1 MSRLITLLLRF
12 GALAVLCQAQ
22 AVFSQGFNLNFNAE
36 PTGSRGGFV
45 SVLCNM
51 PGTAQINC
59 DTNFGFSLPDN
70 KAFVQEIVI
79 IGGEAYYHLILGQP
93 VDGFA
98 QEVFIK
104 TLSSL
109 SFPGGPSSDSA
120 GKSCFVS
127 NNFDCQGFANNARTP
142 LNSDSST
149 SGNGSGNPN
158 RVVMRQIMR
167 DSAGEFSQEFLKANL
182 TTKPIISQ
190 DHKTAEVTA
199 KFVLNMSAIDY
210 NTIDQAGVLTNTVQV
225 LDPTIPAGSG
235 NYSYATHAQ
244 SYPGPGANI
253 NSTVTGGKYIFTPTR
268 VGLPGGVY
276 TYDEG
281 SNYPVAEV
289 NWESFR
295 DPAQN

>member
-22 AVFSQGFNLNFNAE
+22 SAVSQTFNLNFNAD
-36 PTGSRGGFV
+36 PNGSRSGYA
-45 SVLCNM
+45 SVVCNM
-51 PGTAQINC
+51 PGLVNISCATDFA
-59 DTNFGFSLPDN
+59 FSPPEK
-70 KAFVQEIVI
+70 KAFVQEFVS
-79 IGGEAYYHLILGQP
+79 IGGEQYYHLIVGQP
-93 VDGFA
+93 ADGFA
-98 QEVFIK
+98 QEVYIK
-104 TLSSL
+104 TLTSL
-109 SFPGGPSSDSA
+109 SFQGGDSSDSA
-120 GKSCFVS
+120 GKNCFVNDS
-127 NNFDCQGFANNARTP
+127 FNCLGAPNNASTP
-142 LNSDSST
+142 LSSNST
-149 SGNGSGNPN
+149 VSGNGSGNPN

-253 NSTVTGGKYIFTPTR
+253 NSTVTGGKYIFTPIGG
-268 VGLPGGVY
+268 GLPGGVY

-289 NWESFR
+289 NWGSFR